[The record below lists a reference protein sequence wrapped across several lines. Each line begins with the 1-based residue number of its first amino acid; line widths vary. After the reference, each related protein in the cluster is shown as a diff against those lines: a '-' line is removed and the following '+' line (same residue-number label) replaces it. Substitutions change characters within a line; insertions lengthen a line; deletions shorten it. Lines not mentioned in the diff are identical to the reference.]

1 MLFQTVLSNSMSAEN
16 QEFAMPA
23 SYHVTC
29 IQTRCSEILI
39 SFAATLLRIR
49 YIAIHTYLSAAV
61 ISEGCDVGKYI
72 PLDLQPFVQTLLS
85 FPKIEDVPDYL
96 LAAQNRKAM
105 VPCHYLEFYLL

>member
-1 MLFQTVLSNSMSAEN
+1 MLFQTVLSNSMWAEN
-16 QEFAMPA
+16 QEFAMPT

-29 IQTRCSEILI
+29 IQTRMFGNSYFICCH
-39 SFAATLLRIR
+39 AAKNKIH
-49 YIAIHTYLSAAV
+49 IAIQSAAV

-85 FPKIEDVPDYL
+85 FPKIEDVPNYL